1 MFDDRDTLWKFSDV
15 FGRNKNLERF
25 GSVTES
31 GSSVDSRA
39 DVVVAFEEQCQTRR
53 HSGADTERG
62 AGSPRALLEFHRKD
76 DGVMLLDRND
86 HASVSEPFCNSYA
99 CFRGHIPGD
108 GSPCGQ
114 QPPGSVV
121 TLGGREIGET
131 RDVHKDE
138 STGHAHVPY
147 TIEHYRA
154 DMGSGFTYSRWDGT
168 QQGFDLDA
176 DALLEELTDDLL
188 YHGDLN
194 AALRR
199 LMREGMTDPDGNR
212 IEGLQE
218 MLKRI
223 RERRKEI
230 EESGD
235 LGGVFGEIAQE
246 LRDIVDEER
255 HGIEQALKKAEQSG
269 DQRRAENAQNSAMEH
284 NFRLDMLPEDLAGMV
299 KELQSYDFESAEARQ
314 RFDELMEK
322 LRQELMQQ
330 FVDQLSGEMQNMS
343 PEDMQRMK
351 DMMSELNQMIERHQA
366 GQDPKFEEFM
376 QNFGDFFPE
385 NPQTLEELLQI
396 MAQRMQAMQAMMNSM
411 TPEQRQQLQE
421 LSEQMLGDMDLQ
433 WQVQQLSENLQG
445 MFPQQG
451 WNKEYNFSGSEPMNM
466 GQAMQS
472 MQEMGQLDE
481 LEGLLRNATNPSA
494 LAEADLDRVRDLLGD
509 DAAKSM
515 ERLAQMTKKLEEAG
529 LINRKDGKLELTPRG
544 LKAIGNN
551 ALRELFSKL
560 AKDKFGQ
567 HRITKD
573 GSGHE
578 RTYDSKQYE
587 FGDPFRLDLQQT
599 IRNAIRR
606 QGGGTP
612 VKLSVDDFEIE
623 RTEHSTRS
631 STVLMLD
638 LSMSMPMRG
647 NFVPAKKV
655 AMALHSLISSQ
666 FPRDYLGLVG
676 FSEMAH
682 VLTHEQLPEVSWDLA
697 YGTNMQHGFRLARQL
712 LSRQTG
718 TKQII
723 MITDGEPT
731 AHITPSGDVYFNYP
745 PVRETVEAT
754 LHEVMRC
761 TKDNIRINTFV
772 LDATGAL
779 RAFIEQLTRINNGR
793 AFFTTPETLGDYVL
807 VDFMDNKKRTSV
819 R

>member
-1 MFDDRDTLWKFSDV
+1 
-15 FGRNKNLERF
+15 
-25 GSVTES
+25 
-31 GSSVDSRA
+31 
-39 DVVVAFEEQCQTRR
+39 
-53 HSGADTERG
+53 
-62 AGSPRALLEFHRKD
+62 
-76 DGVMLLDRND
+76 
-86 HASVSEPFCNSYA
+86 
-99 CFRGHIPGD
+99 
-108 GSPCGQ
+108 
-114 QPPGSVV
+114 
-121 TLGGREIGET
+121 
-131 RDVHKDE
+131 
-138 STGHAHVPY
+138 
-147 TIEHYRA
+147 
-154 DMGSGFTYSRWDGT
+154 MGSGFYYSRWDGT

-199 LMREGMTDPDGNR
+199 LMREGMTDPDGNH

-223 RERRKEI
+223 NERRKEI
-230 EESGD
+230 QESGD

-255 HGIEQALKKAEQSG
+255 HAVDQALKNAEQSG
-269 DQRRAENAQNSAMEH
+269 DPRRTENAQNSAMEH

-299 KELQSYDFESAEARQ
+299 KELQSYDFESGEARQ
-314 RFDELMEK
+314 RFEELMEK

-343 PEDMQRMK
+343 AEDMQRMK

-366 GQDPKFEEFM
+366 GEDPKFEEFM

-411 TPEQRQQLQE
+411 TPEQRQQLQQ

-433 WQVQQLSENLQG
+433 WQVQQLGQNLQG

-567 HRITKD
+567 HRISED
-573 GSGHE
+573 GSGHD
-578 RTYDSKQYE
+578 RTYDSKPYE

-612 VKLSVDDFEIE
+612 VKLSHEDFEIE

-712 LSRQTG
+712 LSRQSG

-793 AFFTTPETLGDYVL
+793 AFFTTPETLGNYVL
-807 VDFMDNKKRTSV
+807 VDFMDHKKRTSV

>member
-1 MFDDRDTLWKFSDV
+1 
-15 FGRNKNLERF
+15 
-25 GSVTES
+25 
-31 GSSVDSRA
+31 
-39 DVVVAFEEQCQTRR
+39 
-53 HSGADTERG
+53 
-62 AGSPRALLEFHRKD
+62 
-76 DGVMLLDRND
+76 MLLDRND

-99 CFRGHIPGD
+99 CFRGHISGD

-114 QPPGSVV
+114 KPPGSVV
-121 TLGGREIGET
+121 TLGGREISET
-131 RDVHKDE
+131 GDVHKDE

-351 DMMSELNQMIERHQA
+351 DMMSELNQMIERNQA

>member
-1 MFDDRDTLWKFSDV
+1 M
-15 FGRNKNLERF
+15 
-25 GSVTES
+25 
-31 GSSVDSRA
+31 GSS
-39 DVVVAFEEQCQTRR
+39 F
-53 HSGADTERG
+53 
-62 AGSPRALLEFHRKD
+62 
-76 DGVMLLDRND
+76 
-86 HASVSEPFCNSYA
+86 Y
-99 CFRGHIPGD
+99 
-108 GSPCGQ
+108 
-114 QPPGSVV
+114 
-121 TLGGREIGET
+121 
-131 RDVHKDE
+131 
-138 STGHAHVPY
+138 
-147 TIEHYRA
+147 
-154 DMGSGFTYSRWDGT
+154 YSRWDGT

-176 DALLEELTDDLL
+176 EALLDEITDDLL

-199 LMREGMTDPDGNR
+199 LMREGMMDEDGNR

-223 RERRKEI
+223 NERRKEI
-230 EESGD
+230 QESGD
-235 LGGVFGEIAQE
+235 LGGVFDEIAQE

-255 HGIEQALKKAEQSG
+255 HAVDKALKNAEQSD
-269 DQRRAENAQNSAMEH
+269 DQRRIENAQNSAMEH

-299 KELQSYDFESAEARQ
+299 KELQSYDFESKEARQ
-314 RFDELMEK
+314 RFEQLMEK

-343 PEDMQRMK
+343 AEDMQRMK

-366 GQDPKFEEFM
+366 GEDPKFEEFM
-376 QNFGDFFPE
+376 ENFGDFFPE

-411 TPEQRQQLQE
+411 SPEQRQQLQE
-421 LSEQMLGDMDLQ
+421 LSDQMLGDMDLQ
-433 WQVQQLSENLQG
+433 WQVQQLGQNLQE

-451 WNKEYNFSGSEPMNM
+451 WNKDYNFSGSEPMNM

-481 LEGLLRNATNPSA
+481 LEGLLRNAANPSA

-515 ERLAQMTKKLEEAG
+515 ERLAQITKKLEEAG

-544 LKAIGNN
+544 LRAIGNN

-567 HRITKD
+567 HRIAKD

-578 RTYDSKQYE
+578 RTFDSKPYE

-599 IRNAIRR
+599 IRNALRR

-612 VKLSVDDFEIE
+612 VKLSHEDFEIE

-712 LSRQTG
+712 LGRQSG

-807 VDFMDNKKRTSV
+807 VDFLDNKKRTSV
-819 R
+819 RQGR

>member
-1 MFDDRDTLWKFSDV
+1 
-15 FGRNKNLERF
+15 
-25 GSVTES
+25 
-31 GSSVDSRA
+31 
-39 DVVVAFEEQCQTRR
+39 
-53 HSGADTERG
+53 
-62 AGSPRALLEFHRKD
+62 
-76 DGVMLLDRND
+76 
-86 HASVSEPFCNSYA
+86 
-99 CFRGHIPGD
+99 
-108 GSPCGQ
+108 
-114 QPPGSVV
+114 
-121 TLGGREIGET
+121 
-131 RDVHKDE
+131 
-138 STGHAHVPY
+138 
-147 TIEHYRA
+147 
-154 DMGSGFTYSRWDGT
+154 
-168 QQGFDLDA
+168 
-176 DALLEELTDDLL
+176 
-188 YHGDLN
+188 
-194 AALRR
+194 
-199 LMREGMTDPDGNR
+199 
-212 IEGLQE
+212 
-218 MLKRI
+218 
-223 RERRKEI
+223 
-230 EESGD
+230 
-235 LGGVFGEIAQE
+235 
-246 LRDIVDEER
+246 
-255 HGIEQALKKAEQSG
+255 
-269 DQRRAENAQNSAMEH
+269 
-284 NFRLDMLPEDLAGMV
+284 
-299 KELQSYDFESAEARQ
+299 
-314 RFDELMEK
+314 
-322 LRQELMQQ
+322 
-330 FVDQLSGEMQNMS
+330 
-343 PEDMQRMK
+343 MK

-567 HRITKD
+567 HRIAKD